1 MKKRMLQPII
11 AIIALIVSIATATL
25 CVFAWFTSNE
35 NISGSFAGSV
45 INSSINSF
53 EITAYQLDSPS
64 ISESGTTYTIGA
76 KLGDPLPNGAD
87 LSGNT
92 VYTMRPYGGLQ
103 TTAVLLKVEL
113 DLNQATTISI
123 LAKGDDKFHE
133 GTIPKNENDFYCPN
147 LSEAVE
153 IYSSVTATETNCTL
167 TSSMPSYALVV
178 NGTEKVPQKVFNG
191 TLNGSGNTLYFIVDY
206 NQNLMQSIY
215 QRTGEGSLTSALDF
229 VNDIIF
235 IADK

>member
-1 MKKRMLQPII
+1 MKKQMLQPII

-35 NISGSFAGSV
+35 NLSGTFAGSIV
-45 INSSINSF
+45 NSSINSF

-64 ISESGTTYTIGA
+64 TSGSDTTYTIGA

-113 DLNQATTISI
+113 ELNQATTLSI
-123 LAKGDDKFHE
+123 IAKGDDKFHE
-133 GTIPKNENDFYCPN
+133 GTIPKNENGFYCPN

-153 IYSSVTATETNCTL
+153 IYSSVTATSTNCTL
-167 TSSMPSYALVV
+167 TSSTPYALVD
-178 NGTEKVPQKVFNG
+178 GTKKITQEIFKG
-191 TLNGSGNTLYFIVDY
+191 TLNELSKTLYFIVDY